1 MTLGSKPNALG
12 LSNCPYWTEKLP
24 ELRLENLKIWAILNC
39 KQCKHL
45 LLPLEMTLGS
55 KPNTCDNAVIVAP
68 LSFLCSTGMMCYWI
82 TWQCVQSRWTPVK
95 CVYVESQADRSDG
108 VPPRVPLQL
117 SRNYFDKLYYL
128 KMFNFLF
135 SRRRQCAR
143 TSCEGLNSS
152 QNECN
157 KTKFTSNWSL
167 SNWSTNVRS
176 LWWIYF
182 QKQIYLNTHF
192 ISTEWSQ
199 AKINLIFTW
208 FCMHHV

>member
-1 MTLGSKPNALG
+1 MRWLWRLSLSSARLAWCVIESLDNVFSLVEL
-12 LSNCPYWTEKLP
+12 LSNVFMLS
-24 ELRLENLKIWAILNC
+24 LRLTGVTECHQEYLSNSQEIIL
-39 KQCKHL
+39 
-45 LLPLEMTLGS
+45 T
-55 KPNTCDNAVIVAP
+55 
-68 LSFLCSTGMMCYWI
+68 SFI
-82 TWQCVQSRWTPVK
+82 TWK
-95 CVYVESQADRSDG
+95 C
-108 VPPRVPLQL
+108 LIF
-117 SRNYFDKLYYL
+117 YFPG
-128 KMFNFLF
+128 
-135 SRRRQCAR
+135 RRQCAR